1 MGLIYLLIICFVWAV
16 YFPAVSSPHWYIF
29 LTCSVSLGTIIFCLF
44 LLTSSP
50 VYTENCFKVS
60 LLFCLLICALSLSVY
75 LQLSDPASP
84 SESVESPSNVSTIFI
99 MTDISESGLFALY
112 VEVKMSSP
120 DLTEIKTAVISGV
133 ASHLYSH
140 PSTPLR
146 YSYPRLVLLLLTGD
160 ICWLYLYLKV
170 KIKDD

>member
-29 LTCSVSLGTIIFCLF
+29 LTCSVSLGTIVFCLF

-75 LQLSDPASP
+75 LQLSDPDSP
-84 SESVESPSNVSTIFI
+84 SQPVDLSLGNLSTSFI
-99 MTDISESGLFALY
+99 ITDISEAGLFALY
-112 VEVKMSSP
+112 VEVRLNRP
-120 DLTEIKTAVISGV
+120 DLRESRSNG
-133 ASHLYSH
+133 
-140 PSTPLR
+140 R
-146 YSYPRLVLLLLTGD
+146 YVR
-160 ICWLYLYLKV
+160 CCC
-170 KIKDD
+170 